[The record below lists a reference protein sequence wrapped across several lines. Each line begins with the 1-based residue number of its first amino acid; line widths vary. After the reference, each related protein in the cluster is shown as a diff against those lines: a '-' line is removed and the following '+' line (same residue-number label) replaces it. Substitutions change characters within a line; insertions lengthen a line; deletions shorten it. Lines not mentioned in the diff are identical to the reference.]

1 MPPTEVVRGCRWE
14 GSCDAAVDC
23 TLAQTHTNTRPMT
36 SSPDSLR
43 LPSTGAR
50 DTFISGASAELSTE
64 AQIADMEQR

>member
-1 MPPTEVVRGCRWE
+1 
-14 GSCDAAVDC
+14 
-23 TLAQTHTNTRPMT
+23 MT

-50 DTFISGASAELSTE
+50 DTFISGASAKLSTE